1 MNPQLCQFY
10 YDKLLICQ
18 IEATQFVEKQANTV
32 KVMNEKLSEHQL
44 ESEKV
49 SELIKKMVD
58 PKYSEAEF
66 QKEIK
71 TLNFGDDLVKA
82 FESAYLAIIASN
94 IAIAKLHVAQQMCF
108 TVFGMKQ

>member
-1 MNPQLCQFY
+1 
-10 YDKLLICQ
+10 
-18 IEATQFVEKQANTV
+18 
-32 KVMNEKLSEHQL
+32 L